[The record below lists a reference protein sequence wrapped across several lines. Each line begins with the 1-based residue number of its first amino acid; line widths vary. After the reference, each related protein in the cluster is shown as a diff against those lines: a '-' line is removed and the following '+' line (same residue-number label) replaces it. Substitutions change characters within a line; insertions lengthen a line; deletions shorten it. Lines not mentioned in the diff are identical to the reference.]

1 MVSLITIRNAV
12 RTARVISL
20 AQLSHTL
27 NSEPQWLLVLLD
39 DLIKR
44 GSIERCEAT
53 KNCNQACHG
62 CQTKPQDIIFRWRDE
77 RIKIANL

>member
-1 MVSLITIRNAV
+1 MVSLITVRNAI
-12 RTARVISL
+12 RTAKVISL
-20 AQLSHTL
+20 AQLSHTF

-53 KNCNQACHG
+53 KNCNQTCHG
-62 CQTKPQDIIFRWRDE
+62 CQASSQDIIFRWCNE
-77 RIKIANL
+77 RIDITNI